1 MLSEDNINEI
11 KKVVKE
17 FFQKTSFEID
27 LQVLPLQEKTIPI
40 EIKTPEPKILIG
52 QNGQTLAE
60 IQRLLKAVLR
70 RQILEDFY
78 IDIDVNDYKK
88 KKIEYLKET
97 AKDLAD
103 EVAISGRERVLPPM
117 SSYERRIIHLTL
129 AERKDIVVQS
139 TGQEP
144 DRRITIKP
152 VFYS

>member
-1 MLSEDNINEI
+1 
-11 KKVVKE
+11 VVKE

-144 DRRITIKP
+144 DRRITIKSLAP
-152 VFYS
+152 RES